1 MTRLNHHHHYYYYA
15 ADDDL
20 LILQNRFLGV
30 SAKLRKA
37 TITFVT
43 YVRPVCQHGKT
54 RLPLDGFPRN
64 LILDYF
70 SKIYRENSSVIQIR
84 Q

>member
-43 YVRPVCQHGKT
+43 SVRPSISTEKLGSLWTDFHE
-54 RLPLDGFPRN
+54 
-64 LILDYF
+64 I
-70 SKIYRENSSVIQIR
+70 
-84 Q
+84 